1 MRTSS
6 ADSCSPARL
15 RRFPGRRLTI
25 GFCLAA
31 ALLTLAASAAH
42 AQSCSSANGSNFNGT
57 AIAGG
62 DFVWFNAVVKVK
74 GIDPST
80 TTSVAFTGST
90 ISFTA
95 GATTYQLDVPDSLI
109 VFSPSTTEA
118 SAGFDGLS
126 WNTFVPASFSKS
138 IFLDGL
144 SFQVPAGGL
153 PGGINPVTWSGTFAA
168 SVQGVTVEWQWAA
181 AVYTQFSTDD
191 TVLGVKPVDG
201 GQSNPYSNSD
211 HAGTPEGFKQYVTG
225 GARGGGGSNWTG
237 SYSGTDAIVACTVVQ
252 E

>member
-1 MRTSS
+1 MRTSC
-6 ADSCSPARL
+6 ADSFSPARL
-15 RRFPGRRLTI
+15 QRSPGRRLALS
-25 GFCLAA
+25 FYLAA
-31 ALLTLAASAAH
+31 ALLPLAASTAH

-62 DFVWFNAVVKVK
+62 DFVWFNAVAKVK

-80 TTSVAFTGST
+80 TTSVGFSGST

-95 GATTYQLDVPDSLI
+95 GATTYQLNVPDSLI
-109 VFSPSTTEA
+109 TFSPSVTEA
-118 SAGFDGLS
+118 TTSFDGVS
-126 WNTFVPASFSKS
+126 WNTVVPASFSKS

-153 PGGINPVTWSGTFAA
+153 SGGINPVTWSGTFA
-168 SVQGVTVEWQWAA
+168 STVQGVTVEWQWAA

-201 GQSNPYSNSD
+201 GQSNPYGNSD
-211 HAGTPEGFKQYVTG
+211 HAGTPEGFKQFVTG

-237 SYSGTDAIVACTVVQ
+237 SYSGTDAVVACTIVQ